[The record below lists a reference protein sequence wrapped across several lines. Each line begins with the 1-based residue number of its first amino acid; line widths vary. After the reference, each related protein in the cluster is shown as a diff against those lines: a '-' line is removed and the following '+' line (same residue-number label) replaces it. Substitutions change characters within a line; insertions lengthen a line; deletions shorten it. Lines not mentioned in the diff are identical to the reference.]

1 MISSMAGKIQTVLGA
16 INPEELGITM
26 SHEHLL
32 IDFSVVFEEPK
43 SRHPSSLASEPVS
56 MGILGWLR
64 YNWRSNRDNLVLDQ
78 EDIAIEEA
86 SRFADLGGCSIV
98 DATNIGIGRN
108 PLGLMRISEATG
120 LNIIMGTSHYVAASH
135 PPDMRWKS
143 EEDLTNEIVRD
154 ITIGVDNS
162 GVKSGIIG
170 EIGCSWPWDPNEK
183 KAVRAGGQA
192 HKETGAP
199 LLIHP
204 GRHEDSP
211 FEIIK
216 ELEKIGVD
224 LERTVISHVERT
236 IFSREK
242 MLTLAK
248 TGVILE
254 WDLFG
259 HESSYY
265 PFSDN
270 PMPNDS
276 QRIDQI
282 RCLIEEGF
290 GDQIVIAHDICTK
303 HRLTKYGG
311 HGFSHILDNVIPR
324 MNIMGISETQIDK
337 MLIATP
343 SRILTFV

>member
-1 MISSMAGKIQTVLGA
+1 VNSSMSGKIQTVLGA

-43 SRHPSSLASEPVS
+43 SQQLSTLASEPIS
-56 MGILGWLR
+56 IGLLGWLR
-64 YNWRSNRDNLVLDQ
+64 YNWRSNRDNLLLDDEDTAIQ
-78 EDIAIEEA
+78 EV
-86 SRFADLGGCSIV
+86 SRFASLGGRSIV
-98 DATNIGIGRN
+98 DATNIGLGRN
-108 PLGLMRISEATG
+108 PLGLTRISCATG
-120 LNIIMGTSHYVAASH
+120 LNVIMGSSYYVASSH
-135 PPDMRWKS
+135 PIDMRWRS
-143 EEDLTNEIVRD
+143 EEDLANEVIRD
-154 ITIGVDNS
+154 ITTGVSNT

-183 KAVRAGGQA
+183 KAVRAGAKA
-192 HKETGAP
+192 HRETGAP

-211 FEIIK
+211 FEIVK
-216 ELEKIGVD
+216 ELEKIGAD
-224 LERTVISHVERT
+224 LGRTVLSHIERT
-236 IFSREK
+236 IFSRK
-242 MLTLAK
+242 KLLDLAK

-270 PMPNDS
+270 SMPNDS

-282 RCLIEEGF
+282 MYLIEEGF
-290 GDQIVIAHDICTK
+290 GHQIVVSHDICTK
-303 HRLTKYGG
+303 HRLAKYGG

-324 MNIMGISETQIDK
+324 MKLMGISDVQVDN
-337 MLIATP
+337 MLISTP
-343 SRILTFV
+343 RKVLTFE

>member
-1 MISSMAGKIQTVLGA
+1 
-16 INPEELGITM
+16 
-26 SHEHLL
+26 
-32 IDFSVVFEEPK
+32 
-43 SRHPSSLASEPVS
+43 
-56 MGILGWLR
+56 
-64 YNWRSNRDNLVLDQ
+64 
-78 EDIAIEEA
+78 
-86 SRFADLGGCSIV
+86 
-98 DATNIGIGRN
+98 
-108 PLGLMRISEATG
+108 
-120 LNIIMGTSHYVAASH
+120 
-135 PPDMRWKS
+135 
-143 EEDLTNEIVRD
+143 
-154 ITIGVDNS
+154 
-162 GVKSGIIG
+162 
-170 EIGCSWPWDPNEK
+170 
-183 KAVRAGGQA
+183 
-192 HKETGAP
+192 
-199 LLIHP
+199 
-204 GRHEDSP
+204 
-211 FEIIK
+211 
-216 ELEKIGVD
+216 
-224 LERTVISHVERT
+224 
-236 IFSREK
+236 